1 MISMNNKK
9 LILIIDDTP
18 ENLRLLGEMLEKAGY
33 EVLLATSGPA
43 ALQIA
48 GASPSPDLILLDVM
62 LPGMDGFEICRR
74 LKASPVSRLIPVI
87 FISALGMTSRKLQ
100 AFSAGAVDYITKPF
114 QVKEVVARVRAHLQL
129 ATIEELRNEIAQRK
143 RTERALQASQ
153 DKLSALTDELSLTEE
168 RERRRIALALHDQVV
183 QKLALGKLKLDQ
195 SVKRGIVPAVA
206 VVFDLQGIL
215 DSSMRDL
222 RNLSTDLSPPLL
234 YEIGLRSAIEHF
246 GERLAED
253 HGFSFVI
260 SGHEALELRED
271 FRVTLFQMA
280 RELLINMVKHA
291 RAATANVLIAMKEGS
306 VALEVQDDGAGFDLL
321 TCREGFGLAYIR
333 QRVAFLGG
341 TMRVFTALGMG
352 TSVIIDIPVDERD
365 KGVAHASKNPAGR

>member
-1 MISMNNKK
+1 MNNKK

-33 EVLLATSGPA
+33 EVLLATSGPE

-48 GASPSPDLILLDVM
+48 EASPSPDLILLDVM
-62 LPGMDGFEICRR
+62 MPGMDGFEVCRR

-87 FISALGMTSRKLQ
+87 FISALDMTTRKLQ
-100 AFSAGAVDYITKPF
+100 AFNAGAVDYITKPF
-114 QVKEVVARVRAHLQL
+114 QIKEVVARVRAHLQL

-195 SVKRGIVPAVA
+195 TVKKGIIPAVA
-206 VVFDLQGIL
+206 AVSDLQGIL

-253 HGFSFVI
+253 HGFRFVI
-260 SGHEALELRED
+260 SGHEALKLRENV
-271 FRVTLFQMA
+271 RVTLFQMA

-306 VALEVQDDGAGFDLL
+306 VALEVQDDGVGFDLP
-321 TCREGFGLAYIR
+321 TSREGFGLAYIR

-341 TMRVFTALGMG
+341 TMRVFTAAGMG
-352 TSVIIDIPVDERD
+352 TSVIIEIPVDDRD
-365 KGVAHASKNPAGR
+365 KGVAGESENPAGR

>member
-1 MISMNNKK
+1 MVSMNNKK
-9 LILIIDDTP
+9 LILIIDDVP
-18 ENLRLLGEMLEKAGY
+18 ENLRLLGEVLQKSGY
-33 EVLLATSGPA
+33 EVLVATSGPA
-43 ALQIA
+43 ALQVA
-48 GASPSPDLILLDVM
+48 EASPSPDLILLDVM
-62 LPGMDGFEICRR
+62 MPGMDGFEVCRR

-87 FISALGMTSRKLQ
+87 FISAFGTTSRKLQ
-100 AFSAGAVDYITKPF
+100 AFRAGAVDYITKPF
-114 QVKEVVARVRAHLQL
+114 KIEEVVARVRAHLQL
-129 ATIEELRNEIAQRK
+129 ATIEELRGEIAQRK

>member
-1 MISMNNKK
+1 MNNKK
-9 LILIIDDTP
+9 LILIIDDIP

-33 EVLLATSGPA
+33 EVLVATSGPA
-43 ALQIA
+43 ALQVA
-48 GASPSPDLILLDVM
+48 EASPSPDLILLDVM
-62 LPGMDGFEICRR
+62 MPGMDGFEVCRR

-87 FISALGMTSRKLQ
+87 FISAIGMTSRKLQ
-100 AFSAGAVDYITKPF
+100 AFRAGAVDYITKPF
-114 QVKEVVARVRAHLQL
+114 KIEEVVARVRAHLQL
-129 ATIEELRNEIAQRK
+129 ATIEELRGEIAQRK
-143 RTERALQASQ
+143 RTEKALQASQ

-195 SVKRGIVPAVA
+195 TVKKGIIPAVA
-206 VVFDLQGIL
+206 AVTDLQGIL

-253 HGFSFVI
+253 HGFRFVI

-271 FRVTLFQMA
+271 VRVTLFQMA

-291 RAATANVLIAMKEGS
+291 RAATANVLISMKAGS
-306 VALEVQDDGAGFDLL
+306 VALEVQDDGVGFDLP
-321 TCREGFGLAYIR
+321 TCHEGFGLAYIR

-341 TMRVFTALGMG
+341 SMRVFTAAGMG
-352 TSVIIDIPVDERD
+352 TSVIIEIPVNDGN
-365 KGVAHASKNPAGR
+365 KGVAHESQNPAGR

>member
-1 MISMNNKK
+1 MNNKK
-9 LILIIDDTP
+9 LILIIDDIP

-33 EVLLATSGPA
+33 EVLVATSGPA
-43 ALQIA
+43 ALQVA
-48 GASPSPDLILLDVM
+48 EASPSPDLILLDVM
-62 LPGMDGFEICRR
+62 MPGMDGFEVCRR

-87 FISALGMTSRKLQ
+87 FISAIGMTSRKLQ
-100 AFSAGAVDYITKPF
+100 AFRAGAVDYITKPF
-114 QVKEVVARVRAHLQL
+114 KIEEVVARVRAHLQL
-129 ATIEELRNEIAQRK
+129 ATIEELRGEIAQRK
-143 RTERALQASQ
+143 RTEKALQASQ

-195 SVKRGIVPAVA
+195 TVKKGIIPAVA
-206 VVFDLQGIL
+206 AVSDLQGIL

-253 HGFSFVI
+253 HGFRFVI
-260 SGHEALELRED
+260 SGHEALELRENV
-271 FRVTLFQMA
+271 RVTLFQMA
-280 RELLINMVKHA
+280 RELLINMVKHS
-291 RAATANVLIAMKEGS
+291 RAATANVLITMKEGS
-306 VALEVQDDGAGFDLL
+306 VALEVQDDGAGFDLP

-341 TMRVFTALGMG
+341 TMRVFTAAGMG
-352 TSVIIDIPVDERD
+352 TSVIIDIPVNDGN
-365 KGVAHASKNPAGR
+365 KGVAHESQNPAGR